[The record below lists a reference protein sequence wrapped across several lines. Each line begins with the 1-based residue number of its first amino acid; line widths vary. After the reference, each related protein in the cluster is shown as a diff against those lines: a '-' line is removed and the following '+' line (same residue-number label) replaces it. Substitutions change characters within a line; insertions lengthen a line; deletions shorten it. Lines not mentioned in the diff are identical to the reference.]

1 MGNKLSCY
9 SATTCAAWYVHTAVP
24 GMKNV
29 VVSPFAIGKHV
40 YINGRDGATVIIKS
54 ADQCEIVATNTLDT
68 TLDTSP
74 VVIGDE
80 RQRRGSKRIYCISTT
95 YRNDPRNQQ
104 RRHSRLHCSKSRSH
118 ENTCAVRVRLHRNY
132 DVLSAFVEPCDVSVG

>member
-9 SATTCAAWYVHTAVP
+9 SATTCAAGYVHTAVP

-29 VVSPFAIGKHV
+29 VVSPVAI
-40 YINGRDGATVIIKS
+40 
-54 ADQCEIVATNTLDT
+54 NTLDT

-95 YRNDPRNQQ
+95 YRNDPRN
-104 RRHSRLHCSKSRSH
+104 
-118 ENTCAVRVRLHRNY
+118 
-132 DVLSAFVEPCDVSVG
+132 